1 MAETLS
7 AVRPSYVGYNT
18 LVTSTTS
25 PISRLF
31 DTNDENYAYTVS
43 AARTHAKLGGFNFSA
58 IPDNAKITN
67 ISATIKGRAAS
78 SSAVGLFA
86 RLVEDE
92 TTAAASGY
100 VDLGDGEQQFYKGT
114 TLTTETIDFPVAASV
129 CTVAFLKNDGLR
141 LRLYQDSGPNRI
153 YAAYLNVTYEVP
165 VMYTL
170 TVTAGAGGTVTGGG
184 TYENGT
190 TATLTATPS
199 TGYKFKQ
206 WSDGNTNA
214 TRTITVTTDATYTAQ
229 FEKLTFNVSA
239 AVTPAEGG
247 TVSGAGVYSYGDTA
261 TLTATPNEG
270 YKFKQW
276 SDGVTSESR
285 SFTVTAAASFTAIF
299 EKAATSNTFRGTSR
313 QTAYRGT
320 EKQAVYIGN
329 KKI

>member
-1 MAETLS
+1 MAEIVILPKTYS
-7 AVRPSYVGYNT
+7 FTSSSENKNMYDGDDSTSYMP
-18 LVTSTTS
+18 TSTATHLLSNFDVAALPSNAIVTGVSVYVCGFFTS
-25 PISRLF
+25 SGGYVDIMLVKDATS
-31 DTNDENYAYTVS
+31 TSAYT
-43 AARTHAKLGGFNFSA
+43 
-58 IPDNAKITN
+58 
-67 ISATIKGRAAS
+67 
-78 SSAVGLFA
+78 
-86 RLVEDE
+86 
-92 TTAAASGY
+92 
-100 VDLGDGEQQFYKGT
+100 DLGDGAIRFIDGVRTKT
-114 TLTTETIDFPVAASV
+114 AETKAFPVATSV
-129 CTVAFLKNDGLR
+129 CTTEFLK
-141 LRLYQDSGPNRI
+141 SGALQMRSYIRKGNGYPHI
-153 YAAYLNVTYEVP
+153 YDIYVVISYKMPSSTI
-165 VMYTL
+165 
-170 TVTAGAGGTVTGGG
+170 TVNASPTAGGTVTGDGE
-184 TYENGT
+184 YENGT